1 MYLCDY
7 RLLEE
12 WAYYN
17 SSNEMH
23 RISLNNLPVTYKKHG
38 KQLVNKMK
46 PKPPKFIKKMTS
58 FLSSI
63 FNFKDEEAH
72 NKVQIVKEEPTEQI
86 KNFLREYVEELSD
99 DVEPILAKL
108 ADLQLETIEEILTDH
123 EKLKMFIQ

>member
-1 MYLCDY
+1 M
-7 RLLEE
+7 
-12 WAYYN
+12 
-17 SSNEMH
+17 
-23 RISLNNLPVTYKKHG
+23 ISLNNLPVTYRKHG
-38 KQLVNKMK
+38 KQLWNKMK
-46 PKPPKFIKKMTS
+46 QKSPKFIKKMKS

-108 ADLQLETIEEILTDH
+108 ADL
-123 EKLKMFIQ
+123 

>member
-1 MYLCDY
+1 M
-7 RLLEE
+7 
-12 WAYYN
+12 
-17 SSNEMH
+17 
-23 RISLNNLPVTYKKHG
+23 ISLNNLPVTYRKHG
-38 KQLVNKMK
+38 KQLLNKMK
-46 PKPPKFIKKMTS
+46 QKSQKFIKKMKS

-108 ADLQLETIEEILTDH
+108 ADL
-123 EKLKMFIQ
+123 